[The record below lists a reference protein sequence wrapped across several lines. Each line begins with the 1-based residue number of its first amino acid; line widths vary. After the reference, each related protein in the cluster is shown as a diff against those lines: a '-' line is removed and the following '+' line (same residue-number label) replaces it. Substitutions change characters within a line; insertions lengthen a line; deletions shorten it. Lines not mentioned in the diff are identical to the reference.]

1 MADDAPVSVWQG
13 QMRLL
18 GVTLH
23 LHVLDDGTRIVE
35 AQDMTALLEA
45 MEHGGPVD
53 EAEIAAFA
61 RWQRG
66 DDEGSGDGP
75 A

>member
-1 MADDAPVSVWQG
+1 MAEVPVAVWSG
-13 QMRLL
+13 EMRLL

-23 LHVLDDGTRIVE
+23 CHVLDDGTRIIE
-35 AQDMTALLEA
+35 AGDMVALLEA
-45 MEHGGPVD
+45 MERGGPVD
-53 EAEIAAFA
+53 EGEMAAFA

-66 DDEGSGDGP
+66 LD